1 MATKR
6 NLHHRQISAS
16 MPSSNLNPTYLDT
29 TWCLVDDWTIQYL
42 AQRSSKSKRA
52 SWKTNLGQ
60 VTSAHYSTSY
70 KESRRSSKKE
80 SIILFTMSSMDDDEP
95 PLAFRISN
103 MAVDRLPGSLRTSL
117 QDKSAAQIASTSL
130 LVQRLHEMTLLF
142 V

>member
-6 NLHHRQISAS
+6 NLHQRQISAS

-29 TWCLVDDWTIQYL
+29 TWCLVDDWIIQYL
-42 AQRSSKSKRA
+42 APRSKSKRA
-52 SWKTNLGQ
+52 NWKTNLGQ

-80 SIILFTMSSMDDDEP
+80 SIILFTMSSMDVDDP